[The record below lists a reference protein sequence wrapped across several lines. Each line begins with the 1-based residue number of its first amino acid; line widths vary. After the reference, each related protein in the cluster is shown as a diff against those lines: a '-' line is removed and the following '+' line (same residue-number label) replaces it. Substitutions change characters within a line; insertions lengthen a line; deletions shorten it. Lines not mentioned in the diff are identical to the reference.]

1 MAKDGGWEDLF
12 SPLNDDEAM
21 PPLLGETGSVP
32 SLFPELPD
40 PVLEATP
47 FDPAAPTPEPPVV
60 EPQAPVAPIDYTGP
74 VAQADDPA
82 GTGGLTRRELRER
95 RAAGE
100 TGAVASVP
108 PAATPVEEPVT
119 EVPVADEPVAAE
131 PVTEQPATEPF
142 TPVFATEAEPEPAPW
157 DPAPEL
163 GGHADQ
169 TDPTPEAPAAA
180 APGPVRAPVVDAPTI
195 PVSYDAVPPTAA
207 GGGGGEPPRQ
217 GPGGGFPI
225 PLDPPPPAR
234 RRMSL
239 RWLAWFIPVVLV
251 LGGLAYGANYAW
263 QNYEGQVRELLGM
276 EIPIDYE
283 GTGNGEEVVVTI
295 NQGDTGTVVARKLH
309 DAGVTMTWDAF
320 YNLLLELANS
330 GGEPTIQFGNF
341 RLEKEMSAQAALSA
355 LLDPANKITNNLY
368 IPEGTYLFQVLD
380 IISTTLGVP
389 IEEVQAAAADPA
401 LYGAANPAG
410 TLEGYL
416 APDTYH
422 LDGTE
427 DVTATLQRL
436 VDATFARLDALGV
449 APEDRHRILTMAS
462 VVQRES
468 GPAAGDPAKVA
479 RVFYNRLDQD
489 MLWQSDATVSYGA
502 GNFTSIWNT
511 SAMLDD
517 PANPYNTYVHKGYP
531 LGPIAAPSELAIEA
545 AVAPAEGPWLFFVPV
560 DLRTGETHFSETA
573 DEHESY
579 VDVLRAWCNAS
590 DENASY
596 CR

>member
-32 SLFPELPD
+32 TLFPDLPD

-47 FDPAAPTPEPPVV
+47 LDPAAPSPSVAEPEPPAPPATPATPATPA
-60 EPQAPVAPIDYTGP
+60 EPEPPAPAAPDAPAGPVAPSGDA
-74 VAQADDPA
+74 VA
-82 GTGGLTRRELRER
+82 TGGLTRRELRER
-95 RAAGE
+95 RAA
-100 TGAVASVP
+100 A
-108 PAATPVEEPVT
+108 AATGSVES
-119 EVPVADEPVAAE
+119 VA
-131 PVTEQPATEPF
+131 QPATEPF
-142 TPVFATEAEPEPAPW
+142 TPVFETPTDPEPEAAAW

-163 GGHADQ
+163 EPE
-169 TDPTPEAPAAA
+169 PTRP
-180 APGPVRAPVVDAPTI
+180 PVVDAPTI
-195 PVSYDAVPPTAA
+195 PVSYDAVPPTA

-225 PLDPPPPAR
+225 PLDPPPPAKR
-234 RRMSL
+234 RIGL

-251 LGGLAYGANYAW
+251 LGGLTAGAVYAW
-263 QNYEGQVRELLGM
+263 QNHEDQVRELLGM
-276 EIPIDYE
+276 EIPNDYD
-283 GTGNGEEVVVTI
+283 GTGNGEEVIVTI
-295 NQGDTGTVVARKLH
+295 NQGDTGTVIARKLH

-368 IPEGTYLFQVLD
+368 IPEGIYLFQVLD
-380 IISTTLGVP
+380 IISTTLDVP

-401 LYGAANPAG
+401 QYGAANPAG

-427 DVTATLQRL
+427 DVTSILQRL

-517 PANPYNTYVHKGYP
+517 PSNPYNTYVHKGYP

-560 DLRTGETHFSETA
+560 NLRTGETHFSETA
-573 DEHESY
+573 DEHEAY
-579 VDVLRAWCNAS
+579 VDVLREWCNAS

>member
-32 SLFPELPD
+32 TLFPDLPD

-47 FDPAAPTPEPPVV
+47 LDPAGPSPSVAEPEPPAPPATPAEPEPPAPAAPDAP
-60 EPQAPVAPIDYTGP
+60 AGPVAPSGDA
-74 VAQADDPA
+74 VA
-82 GTGGLTRRELRER
+82 TGGLTRRELRER
-95 RAAGE
+95 RAA
-100 TGAVASVP
+100 A
-108 PAATPVEEPVT
+108 AATGSVES
-119 EVPVADEPVAAE
+119 VA
-131 PVTEQPATEPF
+131 QPATEPF
-142 TPVFATEAEPEPAPW
+142 TPVFETPTDPEPEAAAW

-163 GGHADQ
+163 EPE
-169 TDPTPEAPAAA
+169 PTRP
-180 APGPVRAPVVDAPTI
+180 PVVDAPTI
-195 PVSYDAVPPTAA
+195 PVSYDAVPPTA

-225 PLDPPPPAR
+225 PLDPPPPAKR
-234 RRMSL
+234 RIGL

-251 LGGLAYGANYAW
+251 LGGLTAGAVYAW
-263 QNYEGQVRELLGM
+263 QNHEDQVRELLGM
-276 EIPIDYE
+276 EIPNDYD
-283 GTGNGEEVVVTI
+283 GTGNGEEVIVTI
-295 NQGDTGTVVARKLH
+295 NQGDTGTVIARKLH

-368 IPEGTYLFQVLD
+368 IPEGIYLFQVLD
-380 IISTTLGVP
+380 IISTTLDVP

-401 LYGAANPAG
+401 QYGAANPAG

-427 DVTATLQRL
+427 DVTSILQRL

-517 PANPYNTYVHKGYP
+517 PSNPYNTYVHKGYP

-560 DLRTGETHFSETA
+560 NLRTGETHFSETA
-573 DEHESY
+573 DEHEAY
-579 VDVLRAWCNAS
+579 VDVLREWCNAS